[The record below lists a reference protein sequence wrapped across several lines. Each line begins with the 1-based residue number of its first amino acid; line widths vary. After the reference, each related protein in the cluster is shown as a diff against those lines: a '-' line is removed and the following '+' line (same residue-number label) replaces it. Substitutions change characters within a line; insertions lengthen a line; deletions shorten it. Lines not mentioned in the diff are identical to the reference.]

1 MTAKIEGFH
10 HVKFPVRDLARSR
23 EWYERALGLEVTHE
37 FPDDDGVDHT
47 GERGYAR
54 PVR

>member
-10 HVKFPVRDLARSR
+10 HVKFPVRDLG
-23 EWYERALGLEVTHE
+23 YERVLGLEVTHE

-47 GERGYAR
+47 GERGYAQ